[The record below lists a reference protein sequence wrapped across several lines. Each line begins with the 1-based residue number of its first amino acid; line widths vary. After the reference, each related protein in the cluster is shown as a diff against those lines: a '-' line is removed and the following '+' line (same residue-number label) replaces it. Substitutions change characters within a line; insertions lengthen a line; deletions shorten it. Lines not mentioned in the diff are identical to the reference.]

1 MFAGSTCTMYP
12 DRYLFCK
19 LPFRYFG
26 GHRFVSSKHTNRDCT
41 LSNQGNGN
49 INLLPLRPYDN
60 NNLNHNNPNNR
71 MGSGASQMTKEE
83 LDQELSKPV
92 DASDCETLEQ
102 AQAEIKRIRDL
113 LKKGL
118 DVVEKTQAEEQ
129 AAVEAALA
137 EAAAAEAA
145 PAESEAAAAVEEGA
159 AAPAEEAA
167 AAPAEEAPA
176 TTA

>member
-1 MFAGSTCTMYP
+1 
-12 DRYLFCK
+12 
-19 LPFRYFG
+19 
-26 GHRFVSSKHTNRDCT
+26 
-41 LSNQGNGN
+41 
-49 INLLPLRPYDN
+49 
-60 NNLNHNNPNNR
+60 

-145 PAESEAAAAVEEGA
+145 PADSEAAAAVEEGA